1 LVKNTAVKKFIF
13 FLFILLAPVLTSAQ
27 VADST
32 TLTHVGSTCPSFTFE
47 LDKGKTAQITDY
59 RGKIILINFFATW
72 CGPCRMELP
81 RVQKE
86 IWEKYQSDPK
96 FALFVFGRE
105 EGWDKVLGF
114 KKANNYTFAMLPDEH
129 RKIYSLFA
137 TQYIPRT
144 LLIDEKGTILFQS
157 VGYSTRDMDNL
168 LALLGNKLGK
178 TL

>member
-1 LVKNTAVKKFIF
+1 MKHFAFIILI
-13 FLFILLAPVLTSAQ
+13 LFAPVFTRAQ

-32 TLTHVGSTCPSFTFE
+32 TLTHVGATCPSFSFE
-47 LDKGKTAQITDY
+47 LDKGKTASITDY

-86 IWEKYQSDPK
+86 IWEKYQNDSR

-157 VGYSTRDMDNL
+157 VGYSTRDMDSL
-168 LALLGNKLGK
+168 LTLLSNKLSK